1 MDPTQAIAVL
11 VDAVWYAQRYP
22 DVPEAEALRHFA
34 AHGLAEGRDPNAFFD
49 GAWYAREYPQV
60 AESGLPPL
68 LHYMQTGAASLLDP
82 HPRFDAAWYA
92 RQHPQARGNPLL
104 YHLTTGAAHGWPTE
118 LATDYAAFPARP
130 ETAAS
135 GHPVHLVITGDDVDA
150 SPESGA
156 WLLRVTSRGLD
167 LSVPGYATA
176 HRLPP
181 DRIADL
187 VRVLADAGVERV
199 DIRHVPEHP
208 FDLRGFLH
216 ALDVPF
222 DFTLQDY
229 FVICPQRYLL
239 PWPDAQY
246 CGEPGPADCNACI
259 AARPRLGATD
269 ILTWRRSHD
278 WLFRAAGRVICP
290 SLDALAR
297 LQRHGLA
304 GRVVVLASTGGP
316 WKLAMPK
323 ITPRGR
329 LRVAVF
335 GAETHKGAAALAS
348 VQETSSRPEIDIQ
361 ILAAGDHP
369 ADRAAA
375 LHKARPHV
383 VWLPTQWPDPRS
395 DGLDAAIA
403 AGLPI
408 VAANIGAFPER
419 LAGRRL
425 TWLVDPGAPAQTW
438 LDAFAAVRTALLG
451 DTPKPGRRARSGEI
465 HAVEV
470 RPAAHRPSGL
480 MDLRRPGRVSVVVLP
495 ERFGNGTP
503 TPCGSIRLLQP
514 LDHLAAAGA
523 IDLVLADPAEA
534 LRYQADLFVTQRYAV
549 DTGTADALAAHC
561 RAHAIR
567 LLYDL
572 DDDLLN
578 IPRDHPEAVILR
590 PRAKLVARMLGHAD
604 AVWVSTEALRLAL
617 GAAGQKAR
625 VVANGLDERIW
636 SAVPSRSPVSR
647 GPLRIL
653 YMGTATHDADFAIVA
668 PALARL
674 HTVFGDRVR
683 MEIIGVTTQN
693 DLPAGVHRL
702 VPPQHA
708 RASYPGFVD
717 WMLGQTQVAQPWDIG
732 IAPLADNAF
741 NRCKS
746 AIKALDYAALGLSV
760 LASDVPAY
768 RGSAATL
775 VANTEADWFAA
786 LARLVRDPRLRLSQA
801 RASHES
807 FVQNGTLIAQAPI
820 RQAELLAAAARR
832 VSPSR
837 RGRGQA

>member
-1 MDPTQAIAVL
+1 MDPMQAIAVL
-11 VDAVWYAQRYP
+11 VDAAWYARRYP
-22 DVPEAEALRHFA
+22 DVPEADALRHFA
-34 AHGLAEGRDPNAFFD
+34 AHGLSEGRDPNPFFD
-49 GAWYAREYPQV
+49 TAWYAREYPQV

-68 LHYMQTGAASLLDP
+68 LHYLQVGAAALLDP

-104 YHLTTGAAHGWPTE
+104 YHLTTGIAHGWPTE

-135 GHPVHLVITGDDVDA
+135 GHPVRLVLAGPDA
-150 SPESGA
+150 EIPTDPGA
-156 WLLRVTSRGLD
+156 WLLQVTSRGLD

-187 VRVLADAGVERV
+187 VRVLTDAGVERA
-199 DIRHVPEHP
+199 DIRHVPEHR
-208 FDLRGFLH
+208 FDLRGFLR

-222 DFTLQDY
+222 DFFLQDY

-239 PWPDAQY
+239 PWPDSQY
-246 CGEPGPADCNACI
+246 CGEPGPASCNACI
-259 AARPRLGATD
+259 AARPRPGATD

-278 WLFRAAGRVICP
+278 WLFREAGRVICP

-304 GRVVVLASTGGP
+304 GRVVVLASGGGA

-323 ITPRGR
+323 IAPRGR
-329 LRVAVF
+329 LRIAVF
-335 GAETHKGAAALAS
+335 GTAPHEGAAALDTVREAAARS
-348 VQETSSRPEIDIQ
+348 GIDILP
-361 ILAAGDHP
+361 LAGTDAP

-375 LHKARPHV
+375 LRKARPHA

-395 DGLDAAIA
+395 DGLDTAIA

-408 VAANIGAFPER
+408 VATDIGAFPER

-425 TWLVDPGAPAQTW
+425 TWLVDPRAPVQAW

-470 RPAAHRPSGL
+470 QPAAHRPSGL
-480 MDLRRPGRVSVVVLP
+480 LDLRRPGRLSVVVVP
-495 ERFGNGTP
+495 ERFDNATP
-503 TPCGSIRLLQP
+503 TPCGYIRLLQP

-523 IDLVLADPAEA
+523 IDLVVADPADA
-534 LRYQADLFVTQRYAV
+534 LRYRADLLVTQRYAV
-549 DTGTADALAAHC
+549 ADARSADALAAHC

-578 IPRDHPEAVILR
+578 IPRDHPEAAELR

-604 AVWVSTEALRLAL
+604 AVWVSTDALRTAL
-617 GAAGQKAR
+617 GPAGGKAR
-625 VVANGLDERIW
+625 TVPNGLDERLWLAPPPPARI
-636 SAVPSRSPVSR
+636 VR
-647 GPLRIL
+647 GAARIL
-653 YMGTATHDADFAIVA
+653 YMGTATHDADLAMIA

-674 HTVFGDRVR
+674 HTTFGGRVR
-683 MEIIGVTTQN
+683 IDIIGVTARN
-693 DLPAGVHRL
+693 DLPDGVHRI
-702 VPPQHA
+702 VPPLHA

-717 WMLGQTQVAQPWDIG
+717 WMQTQRWDIG
-732 IAPLADNAF
+732 IAPLAETGF

-746 AIKALDYAALGLSV
+746 AIKALDCAALGLAV
-760 LASDVPAY
+760 LGSDVPAY
-768 RGSAATL
+768 RASPARP

-786 LARLVRDPRLRLSQA
+786 LAHLVRDPALRAAEAQA
-801 RASHES
+801 AHARFRQS
-807 FVQNGTLIAQAPI
+807 GTLIAQAPM
-820 RQAELLAAAARR
+820 RQAALLAAAGRK

-837 RGRGQA
+837 RARGPA